1 MRAVTSMVA
10 GAVPLRI
17 PVARARVTVTGLVTA
32 AAMTVT
38 PAAGAT

>member
-1 MRAVTSMVA
+1 MRAVTSMGA
-10 GAVPLRI
+10 GAAPLRI
-17 PVARARVTVTGLVTA
+17 PVARVRVTVTGLGTE

>member
-1 MRAVTSMVA
+1 MRAVTLM
-10 GAVPLRI
+10 GAVAAPLRI
-17 PVARARVTVTGLVTA
+17 PVARARVTVTGPGTG